1 MKKIGLEQGTPEW
14 IAYRLN
20 GVGGSDIAS
29 IIGSEGAFK
38 NRQEVLMEKLG
49 HTKELSEFQ
58 KKLFQ
63 DGHEWEALVRDQLNT
78 QGFNFRPEVVE
89 CQFNNRLFA
98 SLDGLD
104 VDREMILEVKSVMSM
119 DKFKA
124 YVANPPAH
132 YITQCQWQMMVT
144 GLPVTLL
151 AFVCQGEVA
160 VKEVHA
166 DPHAQA
172 KLIVEAD
179 QFLDDL
185 DKVKAGTM
193 PAPVQQVSTLDMERL
208 FELKSASVE
217 ASKALEALDQQ
228 IKELAE
234 KILADHQAIHVQSP
248 FVTVQWCE
256 REGSVDYKKIPELSK
271 IDLNQYR
278 KKATKFLK
286 VSLNKQ

>member
-14 IAYRLN
+14 LAYRLN

-38 NRQEVLMEKLG
+38 NRTEVMMEKLG

-63 DGHEWEALVRDQLNT
+63 DGHEWEAIVRDQMGV
-78 QGFNFRPEVVE
+78 QGFAFNPEVVQ
-89 CQFNNRLFA
+89 CSFNDRFFA

-104 VDREMILEVKSVMSM
+104 VDREMILEVKSVSNFE
-119 DKFKA
+119 KFKA
-124 YVANPPAH
+124 YVENPPAH
-132 YITQCQWQMMVT
+132 YITQCQWQMLCT
-144 GLPVTLL
+144 GLHTTLL

-160 VKEVHA
+160 AVEVHA
-166 DPHAQA
+166 NPDAQA

-179 QFLDDL
+179 KFLEDL
-185 DKVKAGTM
+185 DKVRSGAM
-193 PAPVQQVSTLDMERL
+193 PAPIQQVSGPDMEKL

-217 ASKALEALDQQ
+217 ASKALEYLDGQ
-228 IKELAE
+228 IKALAE
-234 KILADHQAIHVQSP
+234 KILADHEATHIQSP
-248 FVTVQWCE
+248 FITVQWCE
-256 REGSVDYKKIPELSK
+256 REGSVDYKKIPELEK

-278 KKATKFLK
+278 KKPTKFLK